1 MIKINNQEDMIEVG
15 RLFLHQETTLSQEE
29 IYFMED
35 FDVYYN
41 ARDLIKLWNSL
52 PKKRLKNKKLALKLH
67 GIKMKNYNGK

>member
-52 PKKRLKNKKLALKLH
+52 PQKRLKNKKLALKLY